1 MVLCGAISK
10 VWKASWRSGIT
21 EDNMGFEDLNSG
33 EGLAVRLKSSYYV
46 NGPAL
51 HATEILLQSDGIFT
65 AHLD

>member
-1 MVLCGAISK
+1 
-10 VWKASWRSGIT
+10 
-21 EDNMGFEDLNSG
+21 MGFEDLNSG